1 MKHHRNR
8 KIGRG
13 KRIEGN
19 DKEQHIFFAAAM
31 EDIPG
36 PGGAFLRKRRC
47 GFWGVGLLKCGFYAV
62 PFWGGKCKEH
72 GRGAVRIADI
82 KILHMKNRKS
92 SIFFKKQICYT
103 KFIRCCSMINKQ
115 ERTVRMTKKRKILKK
130 EDIPLYIMA
139 APVVLLLLLFNYLPM
154 GGLILAFK
162 KYDVTK
168 GIFGSDFNGLDNFK
182 FLFASSD
189 TFRIIRNTVLYNIVF
204 IFTNMILAVVLSLML
219 SQLRSRRKAKVFQTI
234 YMLPHFLSWAV
245 VAIIVSA
252 FLERSN
258 GYLNHF
264 LQMFGQEGL
273 VDWYQKVSVWPPL
286 LVFIN
291 AWKGV
296 GYQAV
301 MYLAV
306 ISGISR
312 DYYEAAVLDGA
323 SRLQQAIYITIPH
336 LRHIMAI
343 SLIMAVGGIFRG
355 DFGLFYTVTQDSGM
369 LYPVTNVIDTYIYRG
384 LMSMANVGMTA
395 AAGLFQSVVGFVF
408 VLLSN
413 KIVSRID
420 ADSAMF

>member
-1 MKHHRNR
+1 
-8 KIGRG
+8 
-13 KRIEGN
+13 
-19 DKEQHIFFAAAM
+19 
-31 EDIPG
+31 
-36 PGGAFLRKRRC
+36 
-47 GFWGVGLLKCGFYAV
+47 
-62 PFWGGKCKEH
+62 
-72 GRGAVRIADI
+72 
-82 KILHMKNRKS
+82 
-92 SIFFKKQICYT
+92 
-103 KFIRCCSMINKQ
+103 
-115 ERTVRMTKKRKILKK
+115 MTKKRKILKK

-306 ISGISR
+306 ISGISS

>member
-1 MKHHRNR
+1 
-8 KIGRG
+8 
-13 KRIEGN
+13 
-19 DKEQHIFFAAAM
+19 
-31 EDIPG
+31 
-36 PGGAFLRKRRC
+36 
-47 GFWGVGLLKCGFYAV
+47 
-62 PFWGGKCKEH
+62 
-72 GRGAVRIADI
+72 
-82 KILHMKNRKS
+82 
-92 SIFFKKQICYT
+92 
-103 KFIRCCSMINKQ
+103 MI
-115 ERTVRMTKKRKILKK
+115 KKRKSRIFKR

-139 APVVLLLLLFNYLPM
+139 APVVILLILFNYLPM
-154 GGLILAFK
+154 GGLVLAFK

-168 GIFGSDFNGLDNFK
+168 GIWGSAFNGLENFK

-189 TFRIIRNTVLYNIVF
+189 TFRIIRNTVLYNVVF
-204 IFTNMILAVVLSLML
+204 IITNMVIAVVLSLML

-258 GYLNHF
+258 GYLNYF

-273 VDWYQKVSVWPPL
+273 VDWYQKISIWPPL

-306 ISGISR
+306 ISGISS

-323 SRLQQAIYITIPH
+323 SRFQQAIYITIPH
-336 LRHIMAI
+336 LRHIIAI

-355 DFGLFYTVTQDSGM
+355 DFGLFYTVTQDSGV

-413 KIVSRID
+413 KVVSRID
-420 ADSAMF
+420 PDSAMF